1 MDKPQGKRKG
11 KTNRLRAK
19 EHRQRKK
26 QYIEDLES
34 RVKEL
39 ETLNLALT
47 LENKNLKEMVKSLND
62 VKIIPEED
70 KRSLLKKK
78 ETFTFNEMPDIF
90 KNDPDKVR
98 FTMIEESM
106 EQISGF
112 SDERLD
118 IIKDSFRDILDNI
131 GSPDTKALY
140 V

>member
-70 KRSLLKKK
+70 KRSQLKKR

-118 IIKDSFRDILDNI
+118 IIKDSFRDILDNV

>member
-118 IIKDSFRDILDNI
+118 FIKDSFRDILDNV

>member
-118 IIKDSFRDILDNI
+118 IIKDSFRDILDNV